1 MSYRDGSLLPLIF
14 SGVVVFSQ
22 LVACSSGNN
31 YQDLKVY
38 VTEVQARPPGKIKP
52 PPEFKPHPTFTY
64 SAAGLRSPF
73 ILPMPEVQR
82 VVGSGKQ
89 VFPDFTR
96 TTEYLEDFN
105 FDGLSFVGSIERRE
119 NGVLELWA
127 LIRDSESGVH
137 RVKKGDYLGKN
148 HGKVARVSSTK
159 VDVVEI
165 VPSGGLDAGGSKL
178 WIERPRSLVLR
189 DST

>member
-1 MSYRDGSLLPLIF
+1 MSYRRGLSLPLIL
-14 SGVVVFSQ
+14 SVTVVLSQ
-22 LVACSSGNN
+22 LVACSNDNN
-31 YQDLKVY
+31 YQDLQAY

-82 VVGSGKQ
+82 VMGSGKQ

-105 FDGLSFVGSIERRE
+105 FDGLSFVGSIERRDS
-119 NGVLELWA
+119 GKFELWA
-127 LIRDSESGVH
+127 LIRDGDSGVH
-137 RVKKGDYLGKN
+137 RVRKGDYLGKN
-148 HGKVARVSSTK
+148 HGQVVQVSSTK

-165 VPSGGLDAGGSKL
+165 VPSGGLDTDGKKL

>member
-1 MSYRDGSLLPLIF
+1 MSYRDGLLLPLVF

-31 YQDLKVY
+31 YQDLKAY

-73 ILPMPEVQR
+73 ILPMQEVQR
-82 VVGSGKQ
+82 VMGSGKQ
-89 VFPDFTR
+89 VFPDLTR
-96 TTEYLEDFN
+96 ATEYLEDFN

-119 NGVLELWA
+119 SGVLELWA
-127 LIRDSESGVH
+127 LIRDGESGVH

-148 HGKVARVSSTK
+148 HGKVIRVSSTK

-165 VPSGGLDAGGSKL
+165 VPSGGLDADGKKL
-178 WIERPRSLVLR
+178 WIERPRLLVLR